1 MFTRFMFTLHRVT
14 GTLLSLLFV
23 VWFVSG
29 IVMMYHGFPRVTADD
44 RLARLEPLD
53 TADLPPVEAVLRRV
67 PDSLGHIDGLS
78 VSRYLG
84 QTVFEVHAGDE
95 TLRLPADSTQS
106 LDKLADLKKASI
118 QKIAI
123 GNPASVPVGN

>member
-44 RLARLEPLD
+44 RLALKRKD
-53 TADLPPVEAVLRRV
+53 QRIAGRRMLIKTRAGSKAHERELHAIIMRQV
-67 PDSLGHIDGLS
+67 HVHDLS
-78 VSRYLG
+78 VLG
-84 QTVFEVHAGDE
+84 RQQ
-95 TLRLPADSTQS
+95 LR
-106 LDKLADLKKASI
+106 
-118 QKIAI
+118 
-123 GNPASVPVGN
+123 